1 MDKLVVRTFKQSKGF
16 GNNSSVKNSGGYSF
30 FSREDI
36 ADGIKLF
43 ALYIKY
49 VAEALQTDTAN
60 NIFIYEGS
68 NSFLWENINIQR
80 KTFTN
85 NLNKLE
91 KLDVLNRVEGVKKK
105 VVYTIKLQ
113 EDEHFKLPLGI
124 ILNKKLTWDQKTLL
138 SKIYVGC
145 TDNKTYILKL
155 GNSNMKNEIGLT
167 TKPVTNL
174 VNTLNAKGLV
184 YVQDNAYQLD
194 FAYLL
199 DNINNDT
206 TRSLQ
211 KENYDLRQALK
222 DAGIEF
228 KKKKPSIENL

>member
-1 MDKLVVRTFKQSKGF
+1 MDKLIIKTFKQGKGF
-16 GNNSSVKNSGGYSF
+16 GNNQSVKNSGGYSF

-36 ADGIKLF
+36 PDGIKLF
-43 ALYIKY
+43 ALYINY
-49 VAEALQTDTAN
+49 VAEVLQDDTAS
-60 NIFIYEGS
+60 NIFVYEGT

-85 NLNKLE
+85 NLSKLE
-91 KLDVLNRVEGVKKK
+91 KLEVLNRVEGKKKK
-105 VVYTIKLQ
+105 VIFTLELGLNQ
-113 EDEHFKLPLGI
+113 DLKLPLGI

-138 SKIYVGC
+138 AKLYVGC
-145 TDNKTYILKL
+145 TENQTYLLSL

-167 TKPVTNL
+167 VKPVTNL
-174 VNTLNAKGLV
+174 ITNLHSKGLV
-184 YVQDNAYQLD
+184 YTDNNAYQLD

-211 KENYDLRQALK
+211 KENYDLRQRLK
-222 DAGIEF
+222 ELGFDLP
-228 KKKKPSIENL
+228 KRKEN